1 MSDFDYLIRTLEQS
15 VEKNGE
21 QPLTNR
27 WLLNICKVSK
37 KKKESKDIPL
47 WEWVYPDDIY

>member
-1 MSDFDYLIRTLEQS
+1 MSSLRLLVETLEQS

-27 WLLNICKVSK
+27 WLLNICKVAQ
-37 KKKESKDIPL
+37 KKEESEEIEIL
-47 WEWVYPDDIY
+47 WD

>member
-1 MSDFDYLIRTLEQS
+1 MSDLDYLISTLEQS

-27 WLLNICKVSK
+27 WLLNICKIS

>member
-1 MSDFDYLIRTLEQS
+1 MSDLDYLICTLEQS

-37 KKKESKDIPL
+37 KKEDYKDIPL
-47 WEWVYPDDIY
+47 WEWTTPDDIF